1 MDGTNLKIYEIERQ
15 CQQQD
20 DILFPMELFPI
31 TKAVPVEL
39 AEAKL
44 LLMDTSSQRGYL
56 GLFIGNDIVQEC
68 WLESARKHVS
78 DLAPAIDKLL
88 REAGWQAN
96 HLDAI
101 AVGIGPGSYTGL
113 RIGIMS
119 ARTLALV
126 TGARLLGLGN
136 FEIQAASLP
145 QDAPEQIEFIA
156 DAQQDKLYRQLFR
169 KADQQFKPHDALEI
183 VDLQDWLKSRDE
195 KICLSGPGVQKLK
208 NFGLEPANT
217 MNHPLI
223 TGKAFAQVALAKLS
237 LGLTHNPHELQPLY
251 MRRSSAEEQWDRR
264 PPS

>member
-1 MDGTNLKIYEIERQ
+1 MEP
-15 CQQQD
+15 
-20 DILFPMELFPI
+20 FPV
-31 TKAVPVEL
+31 TKAVPAEL
-39 AEAKL
+39 AEARL
-44 LLMDTSSQRGYL
+44 LLMDTSAQRGYL
-56 GLFIGNDIVQEC
+56 GLVKGHDRIQEC

-78 DLAPAIDKLL
+78 DLAPAINKLL
-88 REAGWQAN
+88 CETGWQPSQ
-96 HLDAI
+96 LDAI

-136 FEIQAASLP
+136 FEIQAAGLP

-156 DAQQDKLYRQLFR
+156 DAQQDKLYRQTFC
-169 KADQQFKPHDALEI
+169 KSDQQYKPQNELEI
-183 VDLQDWLKSRDE
+183 VDLQDWIKSRDE
-195 KICLSGPGVQKLK
+195 KICLAGPGVLKLK

-223 TGKAFAQVALAKLS
+223 TGKAFAEVALAKLA
-237 LGLTHNPHELQPLY
+237 LGQTHNPHELQPLY

-264 PPS
+264 TPS